1 MHLRLLDGAPTI
13 SQIDLE
19 TEGRVPG
26 IDQEQFTQYAGQAKE
41 EQKPIKV
48 YAARL
53 LDALNGMRT
62 PTNKDTV
69 GKIIDH
75 TYGLLNPLETSGTT
89 VDLATQR
96 NAFGQWINTNLPKK
110 DSLFEGVK
118 DATVKPANRPEE
130 EAPEK

>member
-1 MHLRLLDGAPTI
+1 VARLSPERTKGY
-13 SQIDLE
+13 Q
-19 TEGRVPG
+19 
-26 IDQEQFTQYAGQAKE
+26 QEYAAYQLALFVDALAGYAGQAKE